1 MYVSVRL
8 LTVETDRCPCKSEN
22 VFSSLSFRY
31 LDDKCADNPVTWD
44 AKARLALRDDGG
56 DDGEDATSRLRN
68 CIRLY
73 DEGVNR

>member
-44 AKARLALRDDGG
+44 AKARLALRNDG
-56 DDGEDATSRLRN
+56 DNEDAASRLLN

>member
-1 MYVSVRL
+1 MQLSPPL
-8 LTVETDRCPCKSEN
+8 LPPFKEICRTQLPPPLPC
-22 VFSSLSFRY
+22 RH